1 MKQIIKFCV
10 ISLLLIIHE
19 GTIFGQTFKKVTN
32 SSELQ
37 TGDIIAIVNE
47 KNNQALS
54 TTQNEKNRKATP
66 ITIKDGCFTSTTSVQ
81 EITLESYNKNWYL
94 KVGTDDYL
102 YANGVKDGKGEK
114 GAILKTGKNKNTYS
128 RVSITFSGGNASIQ
142 FLGGNSYNQIGY
154 NNRYELFSA
163 YQTSSG
169 QSTVQIYKKQT
180 GELMASSLSFG
191 STIDNHTFF
200 KNAGDKFTLLATL
213 TPTIKGATIQYT
225 SSNLSVASVN
235 EKTGEV
241 TALRE
246 GDSEI
251 KASFAG
257 NNTYHP
263 SSASYTIHVNKEG
276 FFDFTQTTNDY
287 GSECTPSN
295 IYYIT
300 NKTIWTA
307 GKVTLTTD
315 KAKGDGFRWWKNTDG
330 IYDFRA
336 YSYSVFTISVAEGY
350 YITSIVLEGTIP
362 SSSLQANDENIENGK
377 WSGMSQSVEFSP
389 SNTLYIKSITVNY
402 TQQQE
407 SLTTAASGFATYA
420 ADYPVDYSKLGLTV
434 YEVAVN
440 QEQTGVV
447 YRPFVGAVPAG
458 MAVLVQGVPNKEYS
472 LTPATVADHS
482 YKTDLR
488 ASDGTVKA
496 ADSENYA
503 FATLRGVSGF
513 KLVTDGVVIPAKKG
527 YLKLTSAGSAKNF
540 FAFDD
545 VDTGIGHIDANN
557 MGTTSVVYNLAGQ
570 RVDKYY
576 KGIVIENGKK
586 IIRK

>member
-10 ISLLLIIHE
+10 TSLLLIIYE

-32 SSELQ
+32 ISELQ
-37 TGDIIAIVNE
+37 DGDVIAIVNE
-47 KNNQALS
+47 AYSQALS
-54 TTQNEKNRKATP
+54 TTQNTNNRGATP

-94 KVGTDDYL
+94 KVGTYDYL
-102 YANGVKDGKGEK
+102 YADGKS
-114 GAILKTGKNKNTYS
+114 ATLKTGERYS
-128 RVSITFSGGNASIQ
+128 DRRVTITFSNSNAFIR
-142 FLGGNSYNQIGY
+142 FPGKDSYNQIAY
-154 NNRYELFSA
+154 NNRNKLFSA
-163 YQTSSG
+163 YETKS
-169 QSTVQIYKKQT
+169 QSPVQIYKKQS
-180 GELMASSLSFG
+180 GGLMASSLSFG

-200 KNAGDKFTLLATL
+200 KNAGDKFTLPATL

-251 KASFAG
+251 TASFAG
-257 NNTYHP
+257 NNTYLP

-276 FFDFTQTTNDY
+276 FFDFTQTANDY
-287 GSECTPSN
+287 GSGCTPSN

-315 KAKGDGFRWWKNTDG
+315 KAEGEGFRWLKNTDG

-350 YITSIVLEGTIP
+350 YITSITMKGAIP
-362 SSSLQANDENIENGK
+362 SSSLQANNGYIENGK
-377 WSGMSQSVEFSP
+377 WSGMSQSVEFKP
-389 SNTLYIKSITVNY
+389 NNTLYIKSITVNY

-407 SLTTAASGFATYA
+407 SLTTAASGFATYV

-447 YRPFVGAVPAG
+447 YRPFVGAVPGG
-458 MAVLVQGVPNKEYS
+458 MAVLVQGVPNKKYS
-472 LTPATVADHS
+472 LTPATVADYS

-496 ADSENYA
+496 ADSEIYA

>member
-10 ISLLLIIHE
+10 TSLLLIIYE

-32 SSELQ
+32 ISELQ
-37 TGDIIAIVNE
+37 DGDVIAIVNE
-47 KNNQALS
+47 ANKQALS
-54 TTQNEKNRKATP
+54 TTQNTDNRGATS
-66 ITIKDGCFTSTTSVQ
+66 ITIKDGCFTSKTSVQ
-81 EITLESYNKNWYL
+81 EITLVSFYKNWYL

-102 YANGVKDGKGEK
+102 YADGKSS
-114 GAILKTGKNKNTYS
+114 ATLNTGKNKRDKYS
-128 RVSITFSGGNASIQ
+128 RASISFSGGNAFIKFS
-142 FLGGNSYNQIGY
+142 GENSYIQIGY
-154 NNRYELFSA
+154 YKQGKLFSA
-163 YQTSSG
+163 YEKNNH
-169 QSTVQIYKKQT
+169 STVQIYKKQS
-180 GELMASSLSFG
+180 GGLMASSVSFG
-191 STIDNHTFF
+191 SAIDNHTFF

-241 TALRE
+241 TVLRE
-246 GDSEI
+246 GESEI
-251 KASFAG
+251 TASFAG

-300 NKTIWTA
+300 NKTIWKA

-315 KAKGDGFRWWKNTDG
+315 KAEGEGFRWWKNPEGTS
-330 IYDFRA
+330 DFRA

-350 YITSIVLEGTIP
+350 YITSITMKGAIP
-362 SSSLQANDENIENGK
+362 LSSLKANVGYIENGK
-377 WSGMSQSVEFSP
+377 WSGMSQSVEFTP
-389 SNTLYIKSITVNY
+389 NNTLEIKSITVNY

-420 ADYPVDYSKLGLTV
+420 ADYPVDYCKLGLTV

-472 LTPATVADHS
+472 LTPVTVADHS

-496 ADSENYA
+496 ADSEIYA

>member
-10 ISLLLIIHE
+10 ISLLLIIYE

-32 SSELQ
+32 ISELQ
-37 TGDIIAIVNE
+37 NGDVIAIVNE
-47 KNNQALS
+47 ANNQALS
-54 TTQNEKNRKATP
+54 TKENQKKTNREATP
-66 ITIKDGCFTSTTSVQ
+66 ITIKDGCFTSTTFVQ
-81 EITLESYNKNWYL
+81 EITLESCKDSNKWYL
-94 KVGTDDYL
+94 KVGTGDYL
-102 YANGVKDGKGEK
+102 YADGTKS
-114 GAILKTGKNKNTYS
+114 ATLKTGKKDLDR
-128 RVSITFSGGNASIQ
+128 RVIITISNSNAFIKFSGE
-142 FLGGNSYNQIGY
+142 NSYIQIGY
-154 NNRYELFSA
+154 YKQGKLFSA
-163 YQTSSG
+163 YKTNSG
-169 QSTVQIYKKQT
+169 QSPVQIYKKQS
-180 GELMASSLSFG
+180 GGLMASSVSFG
-191 STIDNHTFF
+191 SAIDNHTFF

-241 TALRE
+241 TVLRE

-251 KASFAG
+251 TASFTG

-276 FFDFTQTTNDY
+276 FFDFTQTANDY

-300 NKTIWTA
+300 NKTIWKA

-315 KAKGDGFRWWKNTDG
+315 KAEGEGFRWWKNPEGTS
-330 IYDFRA
+330 DFRA

-350 YITSIVLEGTIP
+350 YITSITMKGAIP
-362 SSSLQANDENIENGK
+362 LSSLKANVGYIENGK
-377 WSGMSQSVEFSP
+377 WSGMSQSVVFKP
-389 SNTLYIKSITVNY
+389 SNTLEIKSITVNY

-420 ADYPVDYSKLGLTV
+420 ANYPVDYSKLGLTV

-496 ADSENYA
+496 ADSEIYA

-527 YLKLTSAGSAKNF
+527 YLKLTSAGSAKSF

>member
-10 ISLLLIIHE
+10 ISLLLIIYE

-32 SSELQ
+32 ISELQ
-37 TGDIIAIVNE
+37 DGDVIAIVNE
-47 KNNQALS
+47 ANKQALS
-54 TTQNEKNRKATP
+54 TTQNTDNRGATS
-66 ITIKDGCFTSTTSVQ
+66 ITIKDGCFTSKTSVQ
-81 EITLESYNKNWYL
+81 EITLVSFYKNWYL

-102 YANGVKDGKGEK
+102 YADGKSS
-114 GAILKTGKNKNTYS
+114 ATLNTGKNKRDKYS
-128 RVSITFSGGNASIQ
+128 RASISFSGGNALIN
-142 FLGGNSYNQIGY
+142 FLGENSYKQIAY
-154 NNRYELFSA
+154 NNQYKLFSA
-163 YQTSSG
+163 YKTSSG
-169 QSTVQIYKKQT
+169 QLPVQIYKKQT

-200 KNAGDKFTLLATL
+200 KNAGDKFTLPATL

-251 KASFAG
+251 TASFAG
-257 NNTYHP
+257 NNTYLP

-276 FFDFTQTTNDY
+276 FFDFTQTVNDY
-287 GSECTPSN
+287 GSGCTPSN

-315 KAKGDGFRWWKNTDG
+315 KAEGEGFRWLKNTDG

-350 YITSIVLEGTIP
+350 YITSITMKGAIP
-362 SSSLQANDENIENGK
+362 SSSLQANNGYIENGK
-377 WSGMSQSVEFSP
+377 WSGMSQSVEFKP

-402 TQQQE
+402 TQQHE

-420 ADYPVDYSKLGLTV
+420 ANYPVDYSKLGLTV

-447 YRPFVGAVPAG
+447 YRPFVGAVPGG

-496 ADSENYA
+496 ADSEIYA

>member
-10 ISLLLIIHE
+10 ISLLLIIYE

-32 SSELQ
+32 ISELQ
-37 TGDIIAIVNE
+37 DGDVIAIVNE
-47 KNNQALS
+47 ANKQALS
-54 TTQNEKNRKATP
+54 TTQNTDNRGATS
-66 ITIKDGCFTSTTSVQ
+66 ITIKDGCFTSKTSVQ
-81 EITLESYNKNWYL
+81 EITLVSFYKNWYL

-102 YANGVKDGKGEK
+102 YADGKSS
-114 GAILKTGKNKNTYS
+114 ATLNTGKNKRDKYS
-128 RVSITFSGGNASIQ
+128 RASISFSGGNALIN
-142 FLGGNSYNQIGY
+142 FLGENSYKQIAY
-154 NNRYELFSA
+154 NNQYKLFSA
-163 YQTSSG
+163 YKTSSG
-169 QSTVQIYKKQT
+169 QLPVQIYKKQT

-200 KNAGDKFTLLATL
+200 KNAGDKFTLPATL

-251 KASFAG
+251 TASFAG
-257 NNTYHP
+257 NNTYLP

-276 FFDFTQTTNDY
+276 FFDFTQTVNDY
-287 GSECTPSN
+287 GSGCTPSN

-315 KAKGDGFRWWKNTDG
+315 KAEGEGFRWLKNTDG

-350 YITSIVLEGTIP
+350 YITSITMKGAIP
-362 SSSLQANDENIENGK
+362 SSSLQANNGYIENGK
-377 WSGMSQSVEFSP
+377 WSGMSQSVEFKP

-402 TQQQE
+402 TQQHE

-420 ADYPVDYSKLGLTV
+420 ANYPVDYSKLGLTV

-447 YRPFVGAVPAG
+447 YRPFVGAVPGG

-496 ADSENYA
+496 ADSEIYA

-527 YLKLTSAGSAKNF
+527 YLKLTSAGSAKSF

>member
-128 RVSITFSGGNASIQ
+128 RVSITFSGGNVFIQ
-142 FLGGNSYNQIGY
+142 FLGDNSYNQIAY
-154 NNRYELFSA
+154 NNQHELFSA
-163 YQTSSG
+163 YQTSS
-169 QSTVQIYKKQT
+169 QSTVQIYKKQS
-180 GELMASSLSFG
+180 GGLMASSVSFG
-191 STIDNHTFF
+191 SAIDNHTFF

-241 TALRE
+241 TVLRE
-246 GDSEI
+246 GESEI
-251 KASFAG
+251 TASFAG

-276 FFDFTQTTNDY
+276 FFDFTQTVNDY
-287 GSECTPSN
+287 GSKCTPGSMS
-295 IYYIT
+295 YT
-300 NKTIWTA
+300 NNSTWKA

-315 KAKGDGFRWWKNTDG
+315 KSEGAGFRWWRNPDDT
-330 IYDFRA
+330 YDFRA

-362 SSSLQANDENIENGK
+362 SSSLRANDENIENGK

-389 SNTLYIKSITVNY
+389 SNILYIKSITVNY

-420 ADYPVDYSKLGLTV
+420 ADYPIDYSKLGLTV
-434 YEVAVN
+434 YEVVVN
-440 QEQTGVV
+440 QEQTRVV

-488 ASDGTVKA
+488 VSDGTVKA
-496 ADSENYA
+496 ADSEIYA
-503 FATLRGVSGF
+503 FASLRGVSGF

>member
-10 ISLLLIIHE
+10 ISLLLIIYE
-19 GTIFGQTFKKVTN
+19 GTIFGQTLKKVTN
-32 SSELQ
+32 ISELQ
-37 TGDIIAIVNE
+37 DGDVIAIVNE
-47 KNNQALS
+47 ANNQALS
-54 TTQNEKNRKATP
+54 TKENQKKTNREATP
-66 ITIKDGCFTSTTSVQ
+66 ITIKDGCFTSTTFVQ
-81 EITLESYNKNWYL
+81 EITLESCKDSNKWYL

-102 YANGVKDGKGEK
+102 YADGTKS
-114 GAILKTGKNKNTYS
+114 ATLATDKNKDKFSKTT
-128 RVSITFSGGNASIQ
+128 ITFSEGNAFIKFSGGNSFI
-142 FLGGNSYNQIGY
+142 QIGY
-154 NNRYELFSA
+154 YKQGKLFSA
-163 YQTSSG
+163 YKTNS
-169 QSTVQIYKKQT
+169 QSTVQIYKKQS
-180 GELMASSLSFG
+180 GGLMASSLSFG

-263 SSASYTIHVNKEG
+263 SSASYTIHVNKDG
-276 FFDFTQTTNDY
+276 FFDFTQTANDY
-287 GSECTPSN
+287 GSGCTPSN

-315 KAKGDGFRWWKNTDG
+315 KSEGAGFRWWRNPDDT
-330 IYDFRA
+330 YDFRA
-336 YSYSVFTISVAEGY
+336 YSNSVFTISVAEGY
-350 YITSIVLEGTIP
+350 YITSITMKGAIP
-362 SSSLQANDENIENGK
+362 LSSLKANVGYIENGK
-377 WSGMSQSVEFSP
+377 WSGMSQSVEFTP
-389 SNTLYIKSITVNY
+389 NNTLEIKSITVNY

-440 QEQTGVV
+440 QEQTKVI
-447 YRPFVGAVPAG
+447 YTPFTGAVPAG

-496 ADSENYA
+496 ADSEFYA

>member
-10 ISLLLIIHE
+10 ISLLLIIYE

-32 SSELQ
+32 ISELQ
-37 TGDIIAIVNE
+37 DGDVIAIVNE
-47 KNNQALS
+47 ANNQALS

-102 YANGVKDGKGEK
+102 YADGKSS
-114 GAILKTGKNKNTYS
+114 ATLNTGKNKRDKYS
-128 RVSITFSGGNASIQ
+128 RASISFSGGNALIN
-142 FLGGNSYNQIGY
+142 FLGENSYKQIAY
-154 NNRYELFSA
+154 NNQYELFSA
-163 YQTSSG
+163 YKTSSG
-169 QSTVQIYKKQT
+169 QLPVQIYKKQT

-225 SSNLSVASVN
+225 SSSLSVASVN

-251 KASFAG
+251 TASFAG
-257 NNTYHP
+257 NNTYLP
-263 SSASYTIHVNKEG
+263 SSASYTIRVNKEG
-276 FFDFTQTTNDY
+276 FFDFTQTVNDY
-287 GSECTPSN
+287 GSECTPGSTSYTYN
-295 IYYIT
+295 ST
-300 NKTIWTA
+300 WKA

-315 KAKGDGFRWWKNTDG
+315 KAEGEGFRWWKNTDDT
-330 IYDFRA
+330 YDFRA
-336 YSYSVFTISVAEGY
+336 YSNSVFTISVAEGY
-350 YITSIVLEGTIP
+350 YITSIVLKGTIP
-362 SSSLQANDENIENGK
+362 SSLQANDEDIENGN
-377 WSGMSQSVEFSP
+377 WRGISQSVVFKP

-447 YRPFVGAVPAG
+447 YRPFVGAVPAV

-496 ADSENYA
+496 ADSEIYA
-503 FATLRGVSGF
+503 FATLRGISGF

>member
-10 ISLLLIIHE
+10 ISLLLIIYE
-19 GTIFGQTFKKVTN
+19 GTIFGQTLKKVTN
-32 SSELQ
+32 ISELQ
-37 TGDIIAIVNE
+37 DGDVIAIVNE
-47 KNNQALS
+47 ANNQALS
-54 TTQNEKNRKATP
+54 TKENQKKTNREATP
-66 ITIKDGCFTSTTSVQ
+66 ITIKDGCFTSTTFVQ
-81 EITLESYNKNWYL
+81 EITLESCKDSNKWYL

-102 YANGVKDGKGEK
+102 YADGTKS
-114 GAILKTGKNKNTYS
+114 ATLATDKNKDKFSKTT
-128 RVSITFSGGNASIQ
+128 ITFSEGNAFIKFSGGNSFI
-142 FLGGNSYNQIGY
+142 QIGY
-154 NNRYELFSA
+154 YKQGKLFSA
-163 YQTSSG
+163 YKTNS
-169 QSTVQIYKKQT
+169 QSTVQIYKKQS
-180 GELMASSLSFG
+180 GGLMASSLSFG

-263 SSASYTIHVNKEG
+263 SSASYTIHVNKDG
-276 FFDFTQTTNDY
+276 FFDFTQTANDY
-287 GSECTPSN
+287 GSGCTPSN

-315 KAKGDGFRWWKNTDG
+315 KSEGAGFRWWRNPDDT
-330 IYDFRA
+330 YDFRA
-336 YSYSVFTISVAEGY
+336 YSNSVFTISVAEGY
-350 YITSIVLEGTIP
+350 YITSITMKGAIP
-362 SSSLQANDENIENGK
+362 LSSLKANVGYIENGK
-377 WSGMSQSVEFSP
+377 WSGMSQSVEFTP
-389 SNTLYIKSITVNY
+389 NNTLEIKSITVNY

-407 SLTTAASGFATYA
+407 SLTTAASGFATYT

-434 YEVAVN
+434 YEVVVN

-496 ADSENYA
+496 ADSEIYA

>member
-10 ISLLLIIHE
+10 TSLLLIIYE

-32 SSELQ
+32 ISELQ
-37 TGDIIAIVNE
+37 DGDVIAIVNE
-47 KNNQALS
+47 ANKQALS
-54 TTQNEKNRKATP
+54 TTQNTDNRGATS
-66 ITIKDGCFTSTTSVQ
+66 ITIKDGCFTSKTSVQ
-81 EITLESYNKNWYL
+81 EITLVSFYKNWYL

-102 YANGVKDGKGEK
+102 YADGKSS
-114 GAILKTGKNKNTYS
+114 ATLNTGKNKRDKYS
-128 RVSITFSGGNASIQ
+128 RASISFSGGNALIN
-142 FLGGNSYNQIGY
+142 FLGENSYKQIAY
-154 NNRYELFSA
+154 NNQYELFSA
-163 YQTSSG
+163 YKTSSG
-169 QSTVQIYKKQT
+169 QLPVQIYKKQT

-276 FFDFTQTTNDY
+276 FFDFTQTVNDY
-287 GSECTPSN
+287 GSGCTPSN

-315 KAKGDGFRWWKNTDG
+315 KATSAGFRWWKNPEGTS
-330 IYDFRA
+330 DFRA

-350 YITSIVLEGTIP
+350 YITSITMKGAIP
-362 SSSLQANDENIENGK
+362 LSSLKANDENIENGK
-377 WSGMSQSVEFSP
+377 WSGMSQSVVFKP
-389 SNTLYIKSITVNY
+389 SNTLEIKSITVNY

-407 SLTTAASGFATYA
+407 SLTTAASGFATYVA
-420 ADYPVDYSKLGLTV
+420 NYPVDYSKLGLTV

-496 ADSENYA
+496 ADSEIYA

>member
-10 ISLLLIIHE
+10 TSLLLIIYE

-32 SSELQ
+32 ISELQ
-37 TGDIIAIVNE
+37 NGDVIAIVNE
-47 KNNQALS
+47 ANKQALS
-54 TTQNEKNRKATP
+54 TTQNTDNRGATS
-66 ITIKDGCFTSTTSVQ
+66 ITIKDGCFTSKTSVQ
-81 EITLESYNKNWYL
+81 EITLVSFYKNWYL

-102 YANGVKDGKGEK
+102 YADGKSS
-114 GAILKTGKNKNTYS
+114 ATLNTGKNKRDKYS
-128 RVSITFSGGNASIQ
+128 RASISFSGGNALIN
-142 FLGGNSYNQIGY
+142 FLGENSYKQIAY
-154 NNRYELFSA
+154 NNQYELFSA
-163 YQTSSG
+163 YKTSSG
-169 QSTVQIYKKQT
+169 QLPVQIYKKQT

-200 KNAGDKFTLLATL
+200 KNAGDKFTLPATL

-225 SSNLSVASVN
+225 SSNPSVASVN

-241 TALRE
+241 TALHE

-251 KASFAG
+251 TASFAG
-257 NNTYHP
+257 NDTYLP
-263 SSASYTIHVNKEG
+263 SSASYTIRVNKEG
-276 FFDFTQTTNDY
+276 FFDFTQTVNDY
-287 GSECTPSN
+287 GSECTPGSTSYTYN
-295 IYYIT
+295 ST
-300 NKTIWTA
+300 WKA

-315 KAKGDGFRWWKNTDG
+315 KAKGEGFRWWRNPDDT
-330 IYDFRA
+330 YDFRA
-336 YSYSVFTISVAEGY
+336 YSNSVFTISVAEGY
-350 YITSIVLEGTIP
+350 YITSIVLKGTIP
-362 SSSLQANDENIENGK
+362 SSLQANDEDIENGN
-377 WSGMSQSVEFSP
+377 WRGISQSVVFKP
-389 SNTLYIKSITVNY
+389 STTLYIKSITVNY
-402 TQQQE
+402 SQQLE

-434 YEVAVN
+434 YEVVVN

-458 MAVLVQGVPNKEYS
+458 MAVLVQGVPNKKYS

-496 ADSENYA
+496 ADSEIYA

>member
-10 ISLLLIIHE
+10 TSLLLIIYE

-32 SSELQ
+32 ISELQ
-37 TGDIIAIVNE
+37 DGDVIAIVNE
-47 KNNQALS
+47 ANKQALS
-54 TTQNEKNRKATP
+54 TTQNTDNRGATS
-66 ITIKDGCFTSTTSVQ
+66 ITIKDGCFTSKTSVQ
-81 EITLESYNKNWYL
+81 EITLVSFYKNWYL

-102 YANGVKDGKGEK
+102 YADGKSS
-114 GAILKTGKNKNTYS
+114 ATLNTGKNKRDKYS
-128 RVSITFSGGNASIQ
+128 RASISFSGGNALIN
-142 FLGGNSYNQIGY
+142 FLGENSYKQIAY
-154 NNRYELFSA
+154 NNQYELFSA
-163 YQTSSG
+163 YKTSSG
-169 QSTVQIYKKQT
+169 QLPVQIYKKQT

-225 SSNLSVASVN
+225 SSSLSVASVN

-251 KASFAG
+251 TASFAG
-257 NNTYHP
+257 NNTYLP
-263 SSASYTIHVNKEG
+263 SSASYTIRVNKEG
-276 FFDFTQTTNDY
+276 FFDFTQTVNDY
-287 GSECTPSN
+287 GSECTPGSTSYTYN
-295 IYYIT
+295 ST
-300 NKTIWTA
+300 WKA

-315 KAKGDGFRWWKNTDG
+315 KAKGEGFRWWKNTDDT
-330 IYDFRA
+330 YDFRA
-336 YSYSVFTISVAEGY
+336 YSNSVFTISVAEGY
-350 YITSIVLEGTIP
+350 YITSIVLKGTIP
-362 SSSLQANDENIENGK
+362 SSLQANDEDIENGN
-377 WSGMSQSVEFSP
+377 WRGISQSVVFKP

-458 MAVLVQGVPNKEYS
+458 MAVLVQGVPNKKYS

-496 ADSENYA
+496 ADSEIYA

>member
-10 ISLLLIIHE
+10 TSLLLIIYE

-32 SSELQ
+32 ISELQ
-37 TGDIIAIVNE
+37 NGDVIAIVNE
-47 KNNQALS
+47 ANNQALS
-54 TTQNEKNRKATP
+54 TKENQKKTNREATP
-66 ITIKDGCFTSTTSVQ
+66 ITINDGCFNSTTFVQ
-81 EITLESYNKNWYL
+81 EITLESYKDSNKWYL

-102 YANGVKDGKGEK
+102 YADGTKS
-114 GAILKTGKNKNTYS
+114 ATLKTGKKDS
-128 RVSITFSGGNASIQ
+128 DRRVIITISNSNAFIKFSGK
-142 FLGGNSYNQIGY
+142 NSYNQIAY
-154 NNRYELFSA
+154 NNQYELFSA
-163 YQTSSG
+163 YKTDS
-169 QSTVQIYKKQT
+169 QSPVQIYKKQT
-180 GELMASSLSFG
+180 GGLMASSLSFG
-191 STIDNHTFF
+191 STNDNHTFF
-200 KNAGDKFTLLATL
+200 KNAGDKFTFPATL

-241 TALRE
+241 TVLRE
-246 GDSEI
+246 GESEI
-251 KASFAG
+251 TASFAG

-276 FFDFTQTTNDY
+276 FFDFTQTANDY
-287 GSECTPSN
+287 GSGCTPSN

-315 KAKGDGFRWWKNTDG
+315 KAEGEGFRWWRNPDDT
-330 IYDFRA
+330 YDFRA

-350 YITSIVLEGTIP
+350 YITSITMKGAIP
-362 SSSLQANDENIENGK
+362 LSSLKANVGYIENGK

-389 SNTLYIKSITVNY
+389 SNILYIKSITVNY

-420 ADYPVDYSKLGLTV
+420 ADYPVDYCKLGLTV

-488 ASDGTVKA
+488 ASDETVKA
-496 ADSENYA
+496 ADSEIYA

-527 YLKLTSAGSAKNF
+527 YLKLTSAGSAKSF

-557 MGTTSVVYNLAGQ
+557 MGTTSAVYNLAGQ

>member
-32 SSELQ
+32 LLELQ
-37 TGDIIAIVNE
+37 NGDIIAIVNE

-54 TTQNEKNRKATP
+54 TTQNTSNRKATS

-81 EITLESYNKNWYL
+81 EITLESFNKNWYL

-102 YANGVKDGKGEK
+102 YADGKSS
-114 GAILKTGKNKNTYS
+114 ATLDTRKNKRDTYS
-128 RVSITFSGGNASIQ
+128 RASITFSGDNALII
-142 FLGGNSYNQIGY
+142 FLGGNSYKQIGY
-154 NNRYELFSA
+154 NNVSKLFSA
-163 YQTSSG
+163 YQTSN

-180 GELMASSLSFG
+180 GELMASSVSFG
-191 STIDNHTFF
+191 SAIDNHTFF

-241 TALRE
+241 TALHE
-246 GDSEI
+246 GDSKI
-251 KASFAG
+251 TASFAG
-257 NNTYHP
+257 NDAYLP

-276 FFDFTQTTNDY
+276 FFDFTQTVNDY
-287 GSECTPSN
+287 GSECTPGSTSYTYN
-295 IYYIT
+295 ST
-300 NKTIWTA
+300 WKA

-315 KAKGDGFRWWKNTDG
+315 KSEGAGFRWWRNPDDT
-330 IYDFRA
+330 YDFRA

-350 YITSIVLEGTIP
+350 YITSITMKGAIP
-362 SSSLQANDENIENGK
+362 SSSLQANVGYIENGK
-377 WSGMSQSVEFSP
+377 WSGMSQSVEFKP
-389 SNTLYIKSITVNY
+389 NNTLEIKSITVNY

-420 ADYPVDYSKLGLTV
+420 ADYPVDYCKLGLTV

-447 YRPFVGAVPAG
+447 YRPFVGAVPTG

-496 ADSENYA
+496 ADSEIYA

>member
-10 ISLLLIIHE
+10 ISLLLIIYE

-32 SSELQ
+32 ISELQ
-37 TGDIIAIVNE
+37 NGDVIAIVNE
-47 KNNQALS
+47 ANNQALS
-54 TTQNEKNRKATP
+54 TKENQKKTNREATP
-66 ITIKDGCFTSTTSVQ
+66 ITIKDGCFNSTTFVQ
-81 EITLESYNKNWYL
+81 EITLESCKDSNKWYL

-102 YANGVKDGKGEK
+102 YAEGSSPTLES
-114 GAILKTGKNKNTYS
+114 KNIRDKYS
-128 RVSITFSGGNASIQ
+128 RASITFSEGNALINFS
-142 FLGGNSYNQIGY
+142 GKNPYNQIAY
-154 NNRYELFSA
+154 YKPKELFSA
-163 YQTSSG
+163 YKKDG
-169 QSTVQIYKKQT
+169 QLKVQIYKKQT
-180 GELMASSLSFG
+180 DKLTPSSLSFG
-191 STIDNHTFF
+191 STNDNHTFF
-200 KNAGDKFTLLATL
+200 KNAGDKFTLPATL
-213 TPTIKGATIQYT
+213 TPTIKGATIRYT
-225 SSNLSVASVN
+225 SSNPSVASVN

-241 TALRE
+241 TALQE
-246 GDSEI
+246 GDTEI
-251 KASFAG
+251 TASFAG
-257 NNTYHP
+257 NDTYLP

-276 FFDFTQTTNDY
+276 FFDFTQTENDY
-287 GSECTPSN
+287 GSKCTPGSKSFFN
-295 IYYIT
+295 NST
-300 NKTIWTA
+300 WKA
-307 GKVTLTTD
+307 GKVTLTT
-315 KAKGDGFRWWKNTDG
+315 KAKSEGFRWWKNTDDT
-330 IYDFRA
+330 YDFRA
-336 YSYSVFTISVAEGY
+336 YSNSVFTISVAEGY
-350 YITSIVLEGTIP
+350 YITSITMKGAIP
-362 SSSLQANDENIENGK
+362 SSSLKANDENIENGK
-377 WSGMSQSVEFSP
+377 WSGMSKSVEFKP

-420 ADYPVDYSKLGLTV
+420 ANYPVDYSKLGLTV

-496 ADSENYA
+496 ADSEIYA

-527 YLKLTSAGSAKNF
+527 YLKLTSAGSAKSF

>member
-32 SSELQ
+32 ISELQ
-37 TGDIIAIVNE
+37 NGDVIAIVNE
-47 KNNQALS
+47 ANNQALS
-54 TTQNEKNRKATP
+54 TTQNTSNRKATP

-81 EITLESYNKNWYL
+81 EITLESFNKNWYL
-94 KVGTDDYL
+94 KVGTADYL
-102 YANGVKDGKGEK
+102 YADGSSPT
-114 GAILKTGKNKNTYS
+114 LKSLKNKRDKYS
-128 RVSITFSGGNASIQ
+128 RASITFSGGNAIVKFS
-142 FLGGNSYNQIGY
+142 GDNSYNQIGY
-154 NNRYELFSA
+154 NNNDKLFSA
-163 YQTSSG
+163 YKTSSG
-169 QSTVQIYKKQT
+169 QLPVQIYKKQT

-213 TPTIKGATIQYT
+213 TPTIKGATIQYA
-225 SSNLSVASVN
+225 SSNPSVASVN

-246 GDSEI
+246 GESEI
-251 KASFAG
+251 TASFAG
-257 NNTYHP
+257 NNTYLP
-263 SSASYTIHVNKEG
+263 SSASYTIRVNKEG
-276 FFDFTQTTNDY
+276 FFDFTQTVNDY
-287 GSECTPSN
+287 GSECTPGSTSYTYN
-295 IYYIT
+295 ST
-300 NKTIWTA
+300 WKA

-315 KAKGDGFRWWKNTDG
+315 KAKGEGFRWWKNTDDT
-330 IYDFRA
+330 YDFRA
-336 YSYSVFTISVAEGY
+336 YSNSVFTISVAEGY
-350 YITSIVLEGTIP
+350 YITSIVLKGTIP
-362 SSSLQANDENIENGK
+362 SSLQANDEDIENGN
-377 WSGMSQSVEFSP
+377 WRGISQSVVFKP

-458 MAVLVQGVPNKEYS
+458 MAVLVQGVPNKKYS

-496 ADSENYA
+496 ADSEIYA

>member
-10 ISLLLIIHE
+10 ISLLLIIYE

-32 SSELQ
+32 ISELQ
-37 TGDIIAIVNE
+37 NGDVIAIVNE
-47 KNNQALS
+47 ANNQALS
-54 TTQNEKNRKATP
+54 TKENQKKTNREATP
-66 ITIKDGCFTSTTSVQ
+66 ITIKDGCFNSTTSVQ
-81 EITLESYNKNWYL
+81 EITLESCKDSNKWYL

-102 YANGVKDGKGEK
+102 YADGTKSATL
-114 GAILKTGKNKNTYS
+114 AIDKNKDKFSKTT
-128 RVSITFSGGNASIQ
+128 ITFSGGNAFIKFS
-142 FLGGNSYNQIGY
+142 GENSYIQIGY
-154 NNRYELFSA
+154 YKQGKLFSA
-163 YQTSSG
+163 YKTNS
-169 QSTVQIYKKQT
+169 QSTVQIYKKQS
-180 GELMASSLSFG
+180 GGLMASSVSFG
-191 STIDNHTFF
+191 SAIDNHTFF

-241 TALRE
+241 TVLRE
-246 GDSEI
+246 GESEI
-251 KASFAG
+251 TASFAG

-276 FFDFTQTTNDY
+276 FFDFTQTANDY
-287 GSECTPSN
+287 GSGCTPSN

-315 KAKGDGFRWWKNTDG
+315 KAEGEGFRWLKNTDG

-350 YITSIVLEGTIP
+350 YITSITMKGAIP
-362 SSSLQANDENIENGK
+362 SSSLRANDENIENGK
-377 WSGMSQSVEFSP
+377 WSGMSQSVEFKP

-420 ADYPVDYSKLGLTV
+420 ADYPVDYCKLGLTV

-496 ADSENYA
+496 ADSEIYA

-513 KLVTDGVVIPAKKG
+513 KLVTDGVVIPVKKG

-557 MGTTSVVYNLAGQ
+557 MGKTSVVYNLAGQ

>member
-10 ISLLLIIHE
+10 TSLLLIIYE

-32 SSELQ
+32 ISELQ
-37 TGDIIAIVNE
+37 NGDVIAIVNE
-47 KNNQALS
+47 ANNQALS
-54 TTQNEKNRKATP
+54 TTQNTNNRGATS
-66 ITIKDGCFTSTTSVQ
+66 ITIKDGCFTSTTFVQ
-81 EITLESYNKNWYL
+81 EITLESCKDSNKWYL

-102 YANGVKDGKGEK
+102 YADGTKS
-114 GAILKTGKNKNTYS
+114 ATLKTGKKDS
-128 RVSITFSGGNASIQ
+128 DRKVIITISNSNAFIKFSGK
-142 FLGGNSYNQIGY
+142 NSYIQIGY
-154 NNRYELFSA
+154 YKQGKLFSA
-163 YQTSSG
+163 YKTNS
-169 QSTVQIYKKQT
+169 QSTVQIYKKQS
-180 GELMASSLSFG
+180 GGLMASSLSFG
-191 STIDNHTFF
+191 SAIDNHTFF

-241 TALRE
+241 TALYE
-246 GDSEI
+246 GESKI
-251 KASFAG
+251 TASFAG

-276 FFDFTQTTNDY
+276 FFDFTQTANDY
-287 GSECTPSN
+287 GSGCTPSN

-315 KAKGDGFRWWKNTDG
+315 KAEGEGFRWLKNTDG

-350 YITSIVLEGTIP
+350 YITSITMKGAIP
-362 SSSLQANDENIENGK
+362 SSSLQANNGYIENGK
-377 WSGMSQSVEFSP
+377 WSGMSQSVEFKP
-389 SNTLYIKSITVNY
+389 NNTLYIKSITVNY

-447 YRPFVGAVPAG
+447 YRPFVGAVPGG

-496 ADSENYA
+496 ADSEIYA

-540 FAFDD
+540 FAFDN

>member
-10 ISLLLIIHE
+10 ISLLLIIYE

-32 SSELQ
+32 ISELQ
-37 TGDIIAIVNE
+37 DGDVIAIVNE
-47 KNNQALS
+47 ANKQALS
-54 TTQNEKNRKATP
+54 TKENQKKTNREATP
-66 ITIKDGCFTSTTSVQ
+66 ITIKDGCFTSTTFVQ
-81 EITLESYNKNWYL
+81 EITLESCKDSNKWYL

-102 YANGVKDGKGEK
+102 YADGTKSATL
-114 GAILKTGKNKNTYS
+114 AIDKNKDKFSKTT
-128 RVSITFSGGNASIQ
+128 ITFSGGNAFIKFS
-142 FLGGNSYNQIGY
+142 GENSYIQIGY
-154 NNRYELFSA
+154 YKQGKLFSA
-163 YQTSSG
+163 YKTNS
-169 QSTVQIYKKQT
+169 QSTVQIYKKQS
-180 GELMASSLSFG
+180 GGLMASSVSFG
-191 STIDNHTFF
+191 SAIDNHTFF

-251 KASFAG
+251 TASFAG

-276 FFDFTQTTNDY
+276 FFDFTQTANDY
-287 GSECTPSN
+287 GSGCTPSN

-315 KAKGDGFRWWKNTDG
+315 KAEGEGFRWLKNTDG
-330 IYDFRA
+330 IYVFRA

-350 YITSIVLEGTIP
+350 YITSITMKGAIP
-362 SSSLQANDENIENGK
+362 SSSLQANNGYIENGK
-377 WSGMSQSVEFSP
+377 WSGMSQSVEFKP

-420 ADYPVDYSKLGLTV
+420 ANYPVDYSKLGLTV
-434 YEVAVN
+434 YEVAMN

-496 ADSENYA
+496 ADSEIYA

>member
-1 MKQIIKFCV
+1 M
-10 ISLLLIIHE
+10 
-19 GTIFGQTFKKVTN
+19 
-32 SSELQ
+32 
-37 TGDIIAIVNE
+37 
-47 KNNQALS
+47 
-54 TTQNEKNRKATP
+54 
-66 ITIKDGCFTSTTSVQ
+66 Q
-81 EITLESYNKNWYL
+81 EITLESCKDSNKWYL

-102 YANGVKDGKGEK
+102 YADGSS
-114 GAILKTGKNKNTYS
+114 ATLKTGERYS
-128 RVSITFSGGNASIQ
+128 DRRVTITFSNSNAFIR
-142 FLGGNSYNQIGY
+142 FPGKDSYIQIGY
-154 NNRYELFSA
+154 YKQGKLFSA
-163 YQTSSG
+163 YKTNN
-169 QSTVQIYKKQT
+169 QSTVQIYKKQS
-180 GELMASSLSFG
+180 GGLMASSVSFG
-191 STIDNHTFF
+191 SAIDNHTFF
-200 KNAGDKFTLLATL
+200 KNAGDKFTFPATL

-225 SSNLSVASVN
+225 GSNLSVASVN

-241 TALRE
+241 IALHE

-251 KASFAG
+251 TASFAG
-257 NNTYHP
+257 NDTYLP
-263 SSASYTIHVNKEG
+263 SSASYTIRVNKEG
-276 FFDFTQTTNDY
+276 FFDFTQTVNDY
-287 GSECTPSN
+287 GSECTPGSTSYTYN
-295 IYYIT
+295 ST
-300 NKTIWTA
+300 WKA

-315 KAKGDGFRWWKNTDG
+315 KAEGKGFRWLKNTDG

-362 SSSLQANDENIENGK
+362 SSSLRANDENIENGK

-407 SLTTAASGFATYA
+407 SLTTAESGFATYA
-420 ADYPVDYSKLGLTV
+420 ADYPVDYCKLGLTV

-496 ADSENYA
+496 ADSEIYA

-557 MGTTSVVYNLAGQ
+557 MGKTSVVYNLAGQ

>member
-10 ISLLLIIHE
+10 TSLLLIIYE

-32 SSELQ
+32 ISELQ
-37 TGDIIAIVNE
+37 NGDVIAIVNE
-47 KNNQALS
+47 ANNQALS

-66 ITIKDGCFTSTTSVQ
+66 ITIKDGCFTSKTSVQ

-102 YANGVKDGKGEK
+102 YADGKSS
-114 GAILKTGKNKNTYS
+114 ATLNTGKNKRDKYS
-128 RVSITFSGGNASIQ
+128 RASISFSGGNALIN
-142 FLGGNSYNQIGY
+142 FLGENSYKQIAY
-154 NNRYELFSA
+154 NNQYELFSA
-163 YQTSSG
+163 YKTSSG
-169 QSTVQIYKKQT
+169 QLPVQIYKKQT

-276 FFDFTQTTNDY
+276 FFDFTQTVNDY
-287 GSECTPSN
+287 GSECSPSN

-315 KAKGDGFRWWKNTDG
+315 KATSAGFRWCKNTDDT
-330 IYDFRA
+330 YVFRA
-336 YSYSVFTISVAEGY
+336 YDNSVFTISVAEGY
-350 YITSIVLEGTIP
+350 YITSIVLETTIP
-362 SSSLQANDENIENGK
+362 SSSLRANDENIENGK
-377 WSGMSQSVEFSP
+377 WSGMSQSVEFKP
-389 SNTLYIKSITVNY
+389 SNTLEIKSITVNY

-407 SLTTAASGFATYA
+407 SLTTAASGFATYVA
-420 ADYPVDYSKLGLTV
+420 NYPVDYSKLGLTV

-447 YRPFVGAVPAG
+447 YRPFVGAVPGG

-496 ADSENYA
+496 ADSEIYA

-557 MGTTSVVYNLAGQ
+557 MGTISVVYNLAGQ

>member
-10 ISLLLIIHE
+10 ISLLLIIYE

-37 TGDIIAIVNE
+37 TGDVIAIVNE
-47 KNNQALS
+47 ANNQALS

-81 EITLESYNKNWYL
+81 EITLESCKDSNKWYL
-94 KVGTDDYL
+94 KVGTDNYL
-102 YANGVKDGKGEK
+102 YAKGTDK
-114 GAILKTGKNKNTYS
+114 AILATDKNKGNFSKTT
-128 RVSITFSGGNASIQ
+128 ITFSGDNALIIFS
-142 FLGGNSYNQIGY
+142 GGNSYNQIGY

-163 YQTSSG
+163 YKTSSG
-169 QSTVQIYKKQT
+169 QLPVQIYKKQT

-191 STIDNHTFF
+191 SAIDNHTFF

-225 SSNLSVASVN
+225 SSSLSVASVN

-276 FFDFTQTTNDY
+276 FFDFTQTANDY
-287 GSECTPSN
+287 GSGCTPSN

-315 KAKGDGFRWWKNTDG
+315 KAEGEGFRWWKNTDG

-350 YITSIVLEGTIP
+350 YITSITMKGAIP
-362 SSSLQANDENIENGK
+362 LSSLKANDENIENGK

-389 SNTLYIKSITVNY
+389 SNILYIKSITVNY

-407 SLTTAASGFATYA
+407 SLTTAASGFATYVA
-420 ADYPVDYSKLGLTV
+420 NYPVDYSKLGLTV
-434 YEVAVN
+434 YEVVVN

-496 ADSENYA
+496 ADSEIYA

>member
-10 ISLLLIIHE
+10 ISLLLIIYE

-32 SSELQ
+32 ISELQ
-37 TGDIIAIVNE
+37 NGDVIAIVNE
-47 KNNQALS
+47 ANNQALS
-54 TTQNEKNRKATP
+54 TKENQKKTNREATP
-66 ITIKDGCFTSTTSVQ
+66 ITIKDGCFTSTTFVQ
-81 EITLESYNKNWYL
+81 EITLESCKDSNKWYL

-102 YANGVKDGKGEK
+102 YADGKDK
-114 GAILKTGKNKNTYS
+114 AILQKGKNKKDVYS
-128 RVSITFSGGNASIQ
+128 RATITFSGGNAFIKFS
-142 FLGGNSYNQIGY
+142 GENSYIQIGY
-154 NNRYELFSA
+154 YKQGKLFSA
-163 YQTSSG
+163 YEKNNH
-169 QSTVQIYKKQT
+169 STVQIYKKQS
-180 GELMASSLSFG
+180 GGLMASSVSFG
-191 STIDNHTFF
+191 SAIDNHTFF
-200 KNAGDKFTLLATL
+200 KNAGDKFTFPATL

-241 TALRE
+241 TVLRE

-257 NNTYHP
+257 INTYHP

-287 GSECTPSN
+287 GSGCKPGSPSYTYN
-295 IYYIT
+295 ST
-300 NKTIWTA
+300 WKA

-315 KAKGDGFRWWKNTDG
+315 KAEGEGFRWLKNTDG

-350 YITSIVLEGTIP
+350 YITSITMKGAIP
-362 SSSLQANDENIENGK
+362 SSSLQANNGYIENGK
-377 WSGMSQSVEFSP
+377 WSGMSQSVEFKP
-389 SNTLYIKSITVNY
+389 NNTLYIKSITVNY

-407 SLTTAASGFATYA
+407 SLTTAASGFATYVA
-420 ADYPVDYSKLGLTV
+420 NYPVDYSKLGLTV
-434 YEVAVN
+434 YEVVVN

-496 ADSENYA
+496 ADSEIYA

>member
-10 ISLLLIIHE
+10 ISLLLIIYE

-32 SSELQ
+32 ISELQ
-37 TGDIIAIVNE
+37 NGDVIAIVNE
-47 KNNQALS
+47 ANNQALS
-54 TTQNEKNRKATP
+54 TKENQKKTNREATP
-66 ITIKDGCFTSTTSVQ
+66 ITIKDGCFNSTTFVQ
-81 EITLESYNKNWYL
+81 EITLESCKDSNKWYL
-94 KVGTDDYL
+94 KVGTGDYL
-102 YANGVKDGKGEK
+102 YADGTDK
-114 GAILKTGKNKNTYS
+114 AILQKGKNKKDVYS
-128 RVSITFSGGNASIQ
+128 RATITFSGGNAFIKFS
-142 FLGGNSYNQIGY
+142 GKNSYNQIAY
-154 NNRYELFSA
+154 NNQYELFSA
-163 YQTSSG
+163 YKTSSG
-169 QSTVQIYKKQT
+169 QLPVQIYKKQT

-200 KNAGDKFTLLATL
+200 KNAGDKFTLPATL

-251 KASFAG
+251 TASFAG
-257 NNTYHP
+257 NNTYLP

-276 FFDFTQTTNDY
+276 FFDFTQTVNDY
-287 GSECTPSN
+287 GSKCTPGSMS
-295 IYYIT
+295 YT
-300 NKTIWTA
+300 NNSTWKA

-315 KAKGDGFRWWKNTDG
+315 KAEGEGFRWLKNTDG

-350 YITSIVLEGTIP
+350 YITSITMKGAIP
-362 SSSLQANDENIENGK
+362 SSSLQANNGYIENGK
-377 WSGMSQSVEFSP
+377 WSGMSQSVEFKP

-402 TQQQE
+402 TQQHE

-496 ADSENYA
+496 ADSEIYA

>member
-10 ISLLLIIHE
+10 ISLLLIIYE

-32 SSELQ
+32 ISELQ
-37 TGDIIAIVNE
+37 NGDVIAIVNE
-47 KNNQALS
+47 ANNQALS
-54 TTQNEKNRKATP
+54 TKENQKKTNREATP
-66 ITIKDGCFTSTTSVQ
+66 ITIKDGCFNSTTFVQ

-94 KVGTDDYL
+94 KVGTYDYL
-102 YANGVKDGKGEK
+102 YADGKS
-114 GAILKTGKNKNTYS
+114 ATLKTGERYS
-128 RVSITFSGGNASIQ
+128 NRRVTITFSNSNAFIR
-142 FLGGNSYNQIGY
+142 FPGKDTYNQIAY
-154 NNRYELFSA
+154 NNQHELFSA
-163 YQTSSG
+163 YEKNNH
-169 QSTVQIYKKQT
+169 STVQIYKKQS
-180 GELMASSLSFG
+180 GGLMASSVSFG
-191 STIDNHTFF
+191 SAIDNHTFF
-200 KNAGDKFTLLATL
+200 KNAGDKFTFPATL

-241 TALRE
+241 TVLRE

-276 FFDFTQTTNDY
+276 FFDFTQTVNDY
-287 GSECTPSN
+287 GSKCTPGSMS
-295 IYYIT
+295 YT
-300 NKTIWTA
+300 NNSTWKA

-315 KAKGDGFRWWKNTDG
+315 KAEGEGFRWLKNTDG

-350 YITSIVLEGTIP
+350 YITSITMKGAIP
-362 SSSLQANDENIENGK
+362 SSSLKANVGYIENGK
-377 WSGMSQSVEFSP
+377 WSGMSQSVEFKP
-389 SNTLYIKSITVNY
+389 SNTLEIKSITVNY

-434 YEVAVN
+434 YEVAMN
-440 QEQTGVV
+440 QEQTGVI
-447 YRPFVGAVPAG
+447 YKPFTGAVPAG

-496 ADSENYA
+496 ADSEIYA

-557 MGTTSVVYNLAGQ
+557 MGTTLVVYNLAGQ

>member
-32 SSELQ
+32 ISELQ
-37 TGDIIAIVNE
+37 DGDVIAIVNE
-47 KNNQALS
+47 ANNQALS
-54 TTQNEKNRKATP
+54 TKENQKKTNREATP
-66 ITIKDGCFTSTTSVQ
+66 ITIKDGCFTSTTFVQ
-81 EITLESYNKNWYL
+81 EITLESCKDSNKWYL

-102 YANGVKDGKGEK
+102 YADGTKSATL
-114 GAILKTGKNKNTYS
+114 AIDKNKDKFSKTT
-128 RVSITFSGGNASIQ
+128 ITFSGGNAFIKFS
-142 FLGGNSYNQIGY
+142 GENSYIQIGY
-154 NNRYELFSA
+154 YKQGKLFSA
-163 YQTSSG
+163 YKTNS
-169 QSTVQIYKKQT
+169 QSTVQIYKKQS
-180 GELMASSLSFG
+180 GGLMASSVSFG
-191 STIDNHTFF
+191 SAIDNHTFF
-200 KNAGDKFTLLATL
+200 KNAGDKFTLPATL

-241 TALRE
+241 AALRE

-251 KASFAG
+251 TASFAG
-257 NNTYHP
+257 NNTYLP

-276 FFDFTQTTNDY
+276 FFDFTQTVNDY
-287 GSECTPSN
+287 GSKCTPGSMS
-295 IYYIT
+295 YT
-300 NKTIWTA
+300 NNSTWKA

-315 KAKGDGFRWWKNTDG
+315 KAEGEGFRWLKNTDG

-350 YITSIVLEGTIP
+350 YITSITMKGAIP
-362 SSSLQANDENIENGK
+362 SSSLQANNGYIENGK
-377 WSGMSQSVEFSP
+377 WSGMSQSVEFKP

-402 TQQQE
+402 TQQHE

-434 YEVAVN
+434 YEVAMN

-496 ADSENYA
+496 ADSEIYA

-527 YLKLTSAGSAKNF
+527 YLKLTSAGSAKSF

>member
-32 SSELQ
+32 ISELQ
-37 TGDIIAIVNE
+37 DGDVIAIVNE
-47 KNNQALS
+47 ANNQALS

-128 RVSITFSGGNASIQ
+128 RVSITFSGGNVFIQ
-142 FLGGNSYNQIGY
+142 FLGDNSYNQIAY
-154 NNRYELFSA
+154 NNQHELFSA
-163 YQTSSG
+163 YQTSS
-169 QSTVQIYKKQT
+169 QSTVQIYKKQS
-180 GELMASSLSFG
+180 GGLMASSVSFG
-191 STIDNHTFF
+191 SAIDNHTFF

-225 SSNLSVASVN
+225 SSSLSVASVN

-251 KASFAG
+251 TASFAG
-257 NNTYHP
+257 NNTYLP
-263 SSASYTIHVNKEG
+263 SSASYTIRVNKEG
-276 FFDFTQTTNDY
+276 FFDFTQTVNDY
-287 GSECTPSN
+287 GSECTPGSTSYTYN
-295 IYYIT
+295 ST
-300 NKTIWTA
+300 WKA

-315 KAKGDGFRWWKNTDG
+315 KAKGEGFRWWKNTDDT
-330 IYDFRA
+330 YDFRA
-336 YSYSVFTISVAEGY
+336 YSNSVFTISVTEGY
-350 YITSIVLEGTIP
+350 YITSIVLKGTIP

-377 WSGMSQSVEFSP
+377 WSGMSQSVEFKP
-389 SNTLYIKSITVNY
+389 NNTLYIKSITVNY

-496 ADSENYA
+496 ADSEIYA

>member
-10 ISLLLIIHE
+10 TSLLLIIYE

-32 SSELQ
+32 ISELQ
-37 TGDIIAIVNE
+37 DGDVIAIVNE
-47 KNNQALS
+47 ANKQALS
-54 TTQNEKNRKATP
+54 TTQNTDNRGATS
-66 ITIKDGCFTSTTSVQ
+66 ITIKDGCFTSKTSVQ
-81 EITLESYNKNWYL
+81 EITLVSFYKNWYL

-102 YANGVKDGKGEK
+102 YADGTDN
-114 GAILKTGKNKNTYS
+114 AILQKAKNKRDKYS
-128 RVSITFSGGNASIQ
+128 RASISFSGGNALIN
-142 FLGGNSYNQIGY
+142 FLGKNSYNQIAY
-154 NNRYELFSA
+154 NNQYELFSA
-163 YQTSSG
+163 YKIDS
-169 QSTVQIYKKQT
+169 QSPVQIYKKQS
-180 GELMASSLSFG
+180 GGLMASSVSFG
-191 STIDNHTFF
+191 SAIDNHTFF
-200 KNAGDKFTLLATL
+200 KNAGDKFAFLATL

-225 SSNLSVASVN
+225 SSNPSVASVN

-241 TALRE
+241 TALYE

-251 KASFAG
+251 TASFAG
-257 NNTYHP
+257 NDTYLP
-263 SSASYTIHVNKEG
+263 SSASYTIRVNKEG
-276 FFDFTQTTNDY
+276 FFDFTQTVNDY
-287 GSECTPSN
+287 GSECTPGSTSYTYN
-295 IYYIT
+295 ST
-300 NKTIWTA
+300 WKA

-315 KAKGDGFRWWKNTDG
+315 KAKGEGFRWWKNTDDT
-330 IYDFRA
+330 YDFRA

-350 YITSIVLEGTIP
+350 YITSIVLKGTIP
-362 SSSLQANDENIENGK
+362 SSLQANNGYIENGK
-377 WSGMSQSVEFSP
+377 WSGMSQSVEFTP
-389 SNTLYIKSITVNY
+389 NNTLEIKSITVNY

-420 ADYPVDYSKLGLTV
+420 ADYPVDYSKLGLAV

-496 ADSENYA
+496 ADSEIYA

>member
-10 ISLLLIIHE
+10 TSLLLIIYE

-32 SSELQ
+32 ISELQ
-37 TGDIIAIVNE
+37 NGDVIAIVNE
-47 KNNQALS
+47 ANNQALS
-54 TTQNEKNRKATP
+54 TKENQKKTNREATP
-66 ITIKDGCFTSTTSVQ
+66 ITIKDGCFNSTTFVQ
-81 EITLESYNKNWYL
+81 EITLESCKDSNKWYL
-94 KVGTDDYL
+94 KVGTDNYF
-102 YANGVKDGKGEK
+102 YADGTNG
-114 GAILKTGKNKNTYS
+114 ATLKTGKKDS
-128 RVSITFSGGNASIQ
+128 DRRVTITISNSNAFIKFSGK
-142 FLGGNSYNQIGY
+142 NSYNQIAY
-154 NNRYELFSA
+154 NNQHELFSA
-163 YQTSSG
+163 YKTDS
-169 QSTVQIYKKQT
+169 QSPVQIYKKQS
-180 GELMASSLSFG
+180 GGLMASSLSFG
-191 STIDNHTFF
+191 STNDNHTFF

-251 KASFAG
+251 TASFAG
-257 NNTYHP
+257 NNTYLP

-276 FFDFTQTTNDY
+276 FFDFTQTANDY
-287 GSECTPSN
+287 GSGCSPSN

-315 KAKGDGFRWWKNTDG
+315 KAEGEGFRWWRNPDDT
-330 IYDFRA
+330 YDFRA

-350 YITSIVLEGTIP
+350 YITSITMKGAIP
-362 SSSLQANDENIENGK
+362 SSSLQANNGYIENGK
-377 WSGMSQSVEFSP
+377 WSGMSQSVEFTP
-389 SNTLYIKSITVNY
+389 NNTLEIKSITVNY

-447 YRPFVGAVPAG
+447 YRPFVGAVPGG
-458 MAVLVQGVPNKEYS
+458 MAVLVQGVPNKKYS

-496 ADSENYA
+496 ADSEIYA

>member
-10 ISLLLIIHE
+10 ISLLLIIYE

-32 SSELQ
+32 ISELQ
-37 TGDIIAIVNE
+37 DGDVIAIVNE
-47 KNNQALS
+47 ANNQALS
-54 TTQNEKNRKATP
+54 TKENQKKTNREATP
-66 ITIKDGCFTSTTSVQ
+66 ITIKDGCFTSTTFVQ
-81 EITLESYNKNWYL
+81 EITLESCKDSNKWYL

-102 YANGVKDGKGEK
+102 YADGTKS
-114 GAILKTGKNKNTYS
+114 ATLATDKNKDKFSKTT
-128 RVSITFSGGNASIQ
+128 ITFSEGNAFIKFSGGNSFI
-142 FLGGNSYNQIGY
+142 QIGY
-154 NNRYELFSA
+154 YKQGKLFSA
-163 YQTSSG
+163 YKTNS
-169 QSTVQIYKKQT
+169 QSTVQIYKKQS
-180 GELMASSLSFG
+180 GGLMASSLSFG
-191 STIDNHTFF
+191 SAIDNHTFF

-241 TALRE
+241 TALHE

-251 KASFAG
+251 TASFAD
-257 NNTYHP
+257 NDTYLP
-263 SSASYTIHVNKEG
+263 SSASYTIRVNKEG
-276 FFDFTQTTNDY
+276 FFDFTQTVNDY
-287 GSECTPSN
+287 GSECTPGSKSFFN
-295 IYYIT
+295 NST
-300 NKTIWTA
+300 WKA
-307 GKVTLTTD
+307 GKVTLTT
-315 KAKGDGFRWWKNTDG
+315 KAKSEGFRWWKNTDDT
-330 IYDFRA
+330 YDFRA
-336 YSYSVFTISVAEGY
+336 YSNSVFTISVAEGY
-350 YITSIVLEGTIP
+350 YITSITMKGAIP
-362 SSSLQANDENIENGK
+362 SSSLQANNGYIENGK
-377 WSGMSQSVEFSP
+377 WSGMSQSVEFKP

-496 ADSENYA
+496 ADSEIYA

-540 FAFDD
+540 FAFDN

>member
-10 ISLLLIIHE
+10 TSLLLIIYE

-32 SSELQ
+32 ISELQ
-37 TGDIIAIVNE
+37 NGDVIAIVNE
-47 KNNQALS
+47 ANNQALS
-54 TTQNEKNRKATP
+54 TTQNEKNREATP

-102 YANGVKDGKGEK
+102 YADGKSS
-114 GAILKTGKNKNTYS
+114 ATLNTGKNKRDKYS
-128 RVSITFSGGNASIQ
+128 RASISFSGGNALIN
-142 FLGGNSYNQIGY
+142 FLGENSYKQIAY
-154 NNRYELFSA
+154 NNQYELFSA
-163 YQTSSG
+163 YKTSSG
-169 QSTVQIYKKQT
+169 QLPVQIYKKQT

-225 SSNLSVASVN
+225 SSSLSVASVN

-251 KASFAG
+251 TASFAG
-257 NNTYHP
+257 NNTYLP
-263 SSASYTIHVNKEG
+263 SSASYTIRVNKEG
-276 FFDFTQTTNDY
+276 FFDFTQTVNDY
-287 GSECTPSN
+287 GSECTPGSTSYTYN
-295 IYYIT
+295 ST
-300 NKTIWTA
+300 WKA

-315 KAKGDGFRWWKNTDG
+315 KAKGEGFRWWKNTDDT
-330 IYDFRA
+330 YDFRA

-350 YITSIVLEGTIP
+350 YITSIVLETTIP
-362 SSSLQANDENIENGK
+362 SSSLRANDENIENGK
-377 WSGMSQSVEFSP
+377 WSGMLQSVVFKP

-434 YEVAVN
+434 YEVTMN

-458 MAVLVQGVPNKEYS
+458 MAVLVQGVPNKKYS
-472 LTPATVADHS
+472 LTPATVAVHS

-496 ADSENYA
+496 ADSEIYA

>member
-1 MKQIIKFCV
+1 MNQIIKFCV

-32 SSELQ
+32 ISELQ
-37 TGDIIAIVNE
+37 NGDVIAIVNE
-47 KNNQALS
+47 ANNQALS
-54 TTQNEKNRKATP
+54 TKENPKKTNREATP
-66 ITIKDGCFTSTTSVQ
+66 ITIKDGCFNSTTSVQ
-81 EITLESYNKNWYL
+81 EITLESYDKNWYL

-102 YANGVKDGKGEK
+102 YAEGKSS
-114 GAILKTGKNKNTYS
+114 ATLKTGNRYS
-128 RVSITFSGGNASIQ
+128 DRRVIITISNSNAFIR
-142 FLGGNSYNQIGY
+142 FPGKDSYNQIGY
-154 NNRYELFSA
+154 YKQGKLFSA
-163 YQTSSG
+163 YEKNNH
-169 QSTVQIYKKQT
+169 STVQIYKKQT
-180 GELMASSLSFG
+180 GGLMASSLSFG
-191 STIDNHTFF
+191 STNDNHTFF

-251 KASFAG
+251 TASFAG

-276 FFDFTQTTNDY
+276 FFDFTQTANDY
-287 GSECTPSN
+287 GSGCTPSN

-315 KAKGDGFRWWKNTDG
+315 KATRAGFRWYKNTDDT
-330 IYDFRA
+330 YVFRA
-336 YSYSVFTISVAEGY
+336 YDNSVFTISVAEGY
-350 YITSIVLEGTIP
+350 YITSIVLETTIP
-362 SSSLQANDENIENGK
+362 SSSLRANDENIENGK
-377 WSGMSQSVEFSP
+377 WSGMSQSVEFKP

-434 YEVAVN
+434 YEVTVN
-440 QEQTGVV
+440 QEQTKVI
-447 YRPFVGAVPAG
+447 YTPFTGAVPAG

-496 ADSENYA
+496 ADSEIYA

>member
-1 MKQIIKFCV
+1 MII
-10 ISLLLIIHE
+10 
-19 GTIFGQTFKKVTN
+19 
-32 SSELQ
+32 
-37 TGDIIAIVNE
+37 
-47 KNNQALS
+47 
-54 TTQNEKNRKATP
+54 
-66 ITIKDGCFTSTTSVQ
+66 
-81 EITLESYNKNWYL
+81 
-94 KVGTDDYL
+94 
-102 YANGVKDGKGEK
+102 
-114 GAILKTGKNKNTYS
+114 
-128 RVSITFSGGNASIQ
+128 FS
-142 FLGGNSYNQIGY
+142 GGNSYNQIGY

-163 YQTSSG
+163 YKTSSG
-169 QSTVQIYKKQT
+169 QLPVQIYKKQT

-191 STIDNHTFF
+191 SAIDNHTFF

-241 TALRE
+241 TVLRE
-246 GDSEI
+246 GESEI
-251 KASFAG
+251 MASFAG

-287 GSECTPSN
+287 GSECKPGSPSYTYN
-295 IYYIT
+295 ST
-300 NKTIWTA
+300 WKA

-315 KAKGDGFRWWKNTDG
+315 KSEGAGFRWWRNPDDT
-330 IYDFRA
+330 YDFRA
-336 YSYSVFTISVAEGY
+336 YSNSVFTISVAEGY

-377 WSGMSQSVEFSP
+377 WSGVSRSVVFKP

-420 ADYPVDYSKLGLTV
+420 ADYPVDYCKLGLTV

-496 ADSENYA
+496 ADSEIYA

>member
-1 MKQIIKFCV
+1 MKQIIKFYV
-10 ISLLLIIHE
+10 ISLLLIIYE

-32 SSELQ
+32 ISELQ
-37 TGDIIAIVNE
+37 NGDVIAIVNE
-47 KNNQALS
+47 ANNQALS
-54 TTQNEKNRKATP
+54 TTQNTNNRGATS
-66 ITIKDGCFTSTTSVQ
+66 ITIKDGCFNSTTSVQ

-102 YANGVKDGKGEK
+102 YADGKS
-114 GAILKTGKNKNTYS
+114 ATLKTGERYS
-128 RVSITFSGGNASIQ
+128 ERRVIITFSNGNAFIR
-142 FLGGNSYNQIGY
+142 FPGKKSYNQIAY
-154 NNRYELFSA
+154 NNQHELFSA
-163 YQTSSG
+163 YETKS

-180 GELMASSLSFG
+180 GGLMASSVSFG
-191 STIDNHTFF
+191 SAIDNHTFF

-241 TALRE
+241 TVLRE
-246 GDSEI
+246 GESEI

-276 FFDFTQTTNDY
+276 FFDFTQTVNDY
-287 GSECTPSN
+287 GSGCTPSN

-300 NKTIWTA
+300 NKTIWKA

-315 KAKGDGFRWWKNTDG
+315 KAEGEGFRWWKNPEGTS
-330 IYDFRA
+330 DFRA

-350 YITSIVLEGTIP
+350 YITSITMKGAIP
-362 SSSLQANDENIENGK
+362 SSSLRANDENIENGK
-377 WSGMSQSVEFSP
+377 WSGMSQSVVFKP
-389 SNTLYIKSITVNY
+389 SNILEIKSITVNY

-420 ADYPVDYSKLGLTV
+420 ADYPVDYCKLSLTV

-496 ADSENYA
+496 ADSEIYA

-527 YLKLTSAGSAKNF
+527 YLKLTSAGSAKSF

>member
-10 ISLLLIIHE
+10 ISLLLIIYE

-32 SSELQ
+32 ISELQ
-37 TGDIIAIVNE
+37 DGDVIAIVNE
-47 KNNQALS
+47 ANNQALS

-81 EITLESYNKNWYL
+81 EITLESCKDSNKWYL
-94 KVGTDDYL
+94 KVGTDNYL
-102 YANGVKDGKGEK
+102 YAKGTDK
-114 GAILKTGKNKNTYS
+114 AILATDKNKGNFSKTT
-128 RVSITFSGGNASIQ
+128 ITFSGDNALIIFS
-142 FLGGNSYNQIGY
+142 GGNSYNQIGY

-163 YQTSSG
+163 YKTSSG
-169 QSTVQIYKKQT
+169 QLPVQIYKKQT

-191 STIDNHTFF
+191 SAIDNHTFF

-241 TALRE
+241 TVLRE
-246 GDSEI
+246 GESEI
-251 KASFAG
+251 TASFAG

-276 FFDFTQTTNDY
+276 FFDFTQTANDY
-287 GSECTPSN
+287 GSGCTPSN

-315 KAKGDGFRWWKNTDG
+315 KAEGEGFRWLKNTDG

-350 YITSIVLEGTIP
+350 YITSITMKGAIP
-362 SSSLQANDENIENGK
+362 SSSLRANDENIENGK
-377 WSGMSQSVEFSP
+377 WSGMSQSVEFKP
-389 SNTLYIKSITVNY
+389 SNTLDIKSITVNY

-407 SLTTAASGFATYA
+407 SLTTAASGFATYT

-434 YEVAVN
+434 YEVVVN

-496 ADSENYA
+496 ADSEFYA

>member
-10 ISLLLIIHE
+10 TSLLLIIYE

-66 ITIKDGCFTSTTSVQ
+66 ITIKDGCFTSKTSVQ

-102 YANGVKDGKGEK
+102 YADGKSS
-114 GAILKTGKNKNTYS
+114 ATLNTGKNKKDKYS
-128 RVSITFSGGNASIQ
+128 RASISFSGGNALIN
-142 FLGGNSYNQIGY
+142 FLGENSYKQIAY
-154 NNRYELFSA
+154 NNQYELFSA
-163 YQTSSG
+163 YKTSSG
-169 QSTVQIYKKQT
+169 QLPVQIYKKQT

-191 STIDNHTFF
+191 SAIDNHTFF

-276 FFDFTQTTNDY
+276 FFDFTQTVNDY
-287 GSECTPSN
+287 GSGCTPSN

-315 KAKGDGFRWWKNTDG
+315 KATSAGFRWWKNPEGTS
-330 IYDFRA
+330 DFRA
-336 YSYSVFTISVAEGY
+336 YDNSVFTISVAEGY
-350 YITSIVLEGTIP
+350 YITSIVLETTIP
-362 SSSLQANDENIENGK
+362 SSSLRANDENIENGK
-377 WSGMSQSVEFSP
+377 WSGMSQSVVFKP

-434 YEVAVN
+434 YEVVVN

-496 ADSENYA
+496 ADSEIYA
-503 FATLRGVSGF
+503 FATLRGISGF

>member
-10 ISLLLIIHE
+10 ISLLLIIYE

-32 SSELQ
+32 ISELQ
-37 TGDIIAIVNE
+37 DGDVIAIVNE
-47 KNNQALS
+47 ANNQALS
-54 TTQNEKNRKATP
+54 TKENQKKTNREATP
-66 ITIKDGCFTSTTSVQ
+66 ITIKDGCFTSTTFVQ
-81 EITLESYNKNWYL
+81 EITLESCKDSNKWYL
-94 KVGTDDYL
+94 KVGTGDYL
-102 YANGVKDGKGEK
+102 YADGTKS
-114 GAILKTGKNKNTYS
+114 ATLKTGKKDLDR
-128 RVSITFSGGNASIQ
+128 RVIITISNSNAFIKFSGE
-142 FLGGNSYNQIGY
+142 NSYIQIGY
-154 NNRYELFSA
+154 YKQGKLFSA
-163 YQTSSG
+163 YKTNS
-169 QSTVQIYKKQT
+169 QSTVQIYKKQS
-180 GELMASSLSFG
+180 GGLMASSVSFG
-191 STIDNHTFF
+191 SAIDNHTFF

-251 KASFAG
+251 TASFAG

-276 FFDFTQTTNDY
+276 FFDFTQTANDY
-287 GSECTPSN
+287 GSGCTPSN

-315 KAKGDGFRWWKNTDG
+315 KAEGEGFRWLKNTDG

-350 YITSIVLEGTIP
+350 YITSITMKGAIP
-362 SSSLQANDENIENGK
+362 SSSLQANNGYIENGK
-377 WSGMSQSVEFSP
+377 WSGMSQSVEFKP

-420 ADYPVDYSKLGLTV
+420 ANYPVDYSKLGLTV
-434 YEVAVN
+434 YEVTVN

-447 YRPFVGAVPAG
+447 YRPFVGAVPVG

-496 ADSENYA
+496 ADSEIYA